1 MTKAPKTKHR
11 GALYDIMRSLL
22 HNKIAVA
29 CILIIGALILISV
42 FANVLFD
49 YQEDVIKQDVA
60 NGLAFPSAEHW
71 FGTDALG
78 RDYFSRI
85 FYATRISLI
94 LSFASVFCALVVSII
109 IGGFSAYQGG
119 LIDNICMRVLDVF
132 QSIPST
138 LMIICIVV
146 ALGNETRYIVL
157 ALTVYLIPSTVRI
170 VRASVMTCMENEYLE
185 AARAAGAGGVR
196 IMLTH
201 LLPNAF
207 GPIMVRTTM
216 SFALCILSTASL
228 GYLGIGVR
236 APAPEWGRMLSE
248 AQEYLRMYPYLLSIP
263 GAAILISSTAFN
275 LLGDAVQDALDPRL
289 RGYRRPRKK
298 LFSGRAKK

>member
-1 MTKAPKTKHR
+1 MSKAPKTKHR
-11 GALYDIMRSLL
+11 GAMYDIMRALL
-22 HNKIAVA
+22 HNKIAIA
-29 CILIIGALILISV
+29 CILIISAFILISV
-42 FANVLFD
+42 FADVLFS
-49 YQEDVIKQDVA
+49 YEEDVIKQDVV
-60 NGLAFPSAEHW
+60 NGLLKPSAEHW

-78 RDYFSRI
+78 RDYFARI
-85 FYATRISLI
+85 MYATRVSLV
-94 LSFASVFCALVVSII
+94 LSFASVFCAMVISIAL
-109 IGGFSAYQGG
+109 GGFAAYQGG
-119 LIDNICMRVLDVF
+119 LIDNIIMRLLDVY

-146 ALGNETRYIVL
+146 ALGNEQIYIVL
-157 ALTVYLIPSTVRI
+157 ALTIYLIPSSTRL
-170 VRASVMTCMENEYLE
+170 VRATIMTCMQNEYLE

-201 LLPNAF
+201 LIPNAF

-289 RGYRRPRKK
+289 RGYRRPKRK
-298 LFSGRAKK
+298 LFAGRNKK